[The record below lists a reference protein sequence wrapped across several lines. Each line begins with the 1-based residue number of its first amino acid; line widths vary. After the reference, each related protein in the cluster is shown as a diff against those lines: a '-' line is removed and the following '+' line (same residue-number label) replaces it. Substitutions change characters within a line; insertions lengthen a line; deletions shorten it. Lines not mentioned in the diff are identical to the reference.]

1 MENIRQVCKELGR
14 KWVQRFLDRKV
25 YLLLSSA
32 FGFFGAWKIVWIMV
46 TFLMSSTK
54 MVQLLFLANLS
65 FAFGLVSLMGYVFHR
80 WNRDWDLYSNRFFAE
95 WVRKQRIIRTVTGVV
110 GGVLLV
116 LAIVNLRYWIEHW
129 ERNNVTYRYLP
140 LIALAF
146 QWIVCRGFQQI
157 YMEQK
162 LRRSM
167 GNMQLRNQKNLE
179 TALRSEQMKV
189 DLISNVS
196 HDLKTPL
203 TSIVGYLELM
213 KKEELDDVVSDY
225 VEVISQKSQKLK
237 EMIDSLFDLAKT
249 SSGNVELKMEVLE
262 LNRLVEQVEADMAD
276 VIEDSGRE
284 MVPMLAKLP
293 TDFVAD
299 SSYMY
304 RIVQNL
310 LENALKY
317 SQEQTRIFLKTSIVK
332 SEEGMMVRLEITNT
346 ANYRMEFSKEQIV
359 ERFVRGDKSRTTEG
373 NGLGLA
379 IVNTY
384 TAALGGRFDVQVDCD
399 QFKAVVEFPNECKIM
414 GRTTAEEG
422 E

>member
-1 MENIRQVCKELGR
+1 
-14 KWVQRFLDRKV
+14 
-25 YLLLSSA
+25 
-32 FGFFGAWKIVWIMV
+32 
-46 TFLMSSTK
+46 
-54 MVQLLFLANLS
+54 
-65 FAFGLVSLMGYVFHR
+65 
-80 WNRDWDLYSNRFFAE
+80 
-95 WVRKQRIIRTVTGVV
+95 
-110 GGVLLV
+110 
-116 LAIVNLRYWIEHW
+116 
-129 ERNNVTYRYLP
+129 
-140 LIALAF
+140 
-146 QWIVCRGFQQI
+146 
-157 YMEQK
+157 
-162 LRRSM
+162 
-167 GNMQLRNQKNLE
+167 
-179 TALRSEQMKV
+179 
-189 DLISNVS
+189 
-196 HDLKTPL
+196 
-203 TSIVGYLELM
+203 
-213 KKEELDDVVSDY
+213 
-225 VEVISQKSQKLK
+225 
-237 EMIDSLFDLAKT
+237 
-249 SSGNVELKMEVLE
+249 MEVLE

-317 SQEQTRIFLKTSIVK
+317 SQEQTRIFLKTSIEK